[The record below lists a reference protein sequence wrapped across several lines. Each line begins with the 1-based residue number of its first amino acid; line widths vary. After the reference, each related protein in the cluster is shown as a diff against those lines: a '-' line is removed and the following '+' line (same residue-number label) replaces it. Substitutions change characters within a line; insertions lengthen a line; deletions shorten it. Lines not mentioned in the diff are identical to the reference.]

1 MAKIDRYVLRQIAAA
16 LVSITIILT
25 VVIWLAYSLRYLDYI
40 VNRGLPLGTFLSLI
54 VLMLPQ
60 LLALA
65 LPIALVCAVLFTY
78 HRLIADSEL
87 VVLRTSG
94 LSDLRLALPALV
106 LSAMVMLLVALLNL
120 QIAPTA
126 ARSFKDLQHAIRN
139 DFLAVLAQPGVF
151 RTIRDG
157 ITFHIQGIDE
167 DGQFRGIL
175 IHDTSARPK
184 RVTLMSERG
193 NLIRSE
199 SGPRIVLRS
208 GNRQELDLKAGK
220 LSLLYFDQYTMDLG
234 FTPGSGSR
242 DWRDF
247 DERDL
252 GELLSVSAEEV
263 GPRNVQKF
271 RVEGHAR
278 VVSIAFAPALTS
290 VALAVLLIGEFDRR
304 SLTRRVVA
312 AGLLPLALLA
322 VSFAAKGLAGKV
334 PPTTPL
340 YYLAVLLPFAASL
353 YLLLRSRR
361 GTAAPDRLPALP
373 TTAAPAR

>member
-25 VVIWLAYSLRYLDYI
+25 IVIWLAYSLRYLDYI
-40 VNRGLPLGTFLSLI
+40 VNRGLPLDTFVSLI

-78 HRLIADSEL
+78 HRLVADSEL
-87 VVLRTSG
+87 VVLRASG
-94 LSDLRLALPALV
+94 LSDLRLASPAL
-106 LSAMVMLLVALLNL
+106 LLAATVMLLVAVLNL

-126 ARSFKDLQHAIRN
+126 ARSFKDLQYAIRN

-175 IHDTSARPK
+175 IHDTSAPPK

-193 NLIRSE
+193 TLIRSD

-208 GNRQELDLKAGK
+208 GNRQELDLETGK

-234 FTPGSGSR
+234 LTAGSASR

-247 DERDL
+247 DERGL
-252 GELLSVSAEEV
+252 GDLLSVTAEDV
-263 GPRNVQKF
+263 GARNVQKF

-278 VVSIAFAPALTS
+278 IVSIALAPALTS
-290 VALAVLLIGEFDRR
+290 VALAILLIGELDRR
-304 SLTRRVVA
+304 SFTRRVVA

-322 VSFAAKGLAGKV
+322 VSFAAKGLAGKI
-334 PPTTPL
+334 PAATPL
-340 YYLAVLLPFAASL
+340 YYLSMLLPFAASL

-361 GTAAPDRLPALP
+361 RTAASDRLPAL
-373 TTAAPAR
+373 TTAAAPAR

>member
-16 LVSITIILT
+16 LISITITLT
-25 VVIWLAYSLRYLDYI
+25 IVIWLAYSLRYLDYI
-40 VNRGLPLGTFLSLI
+40 VNRGLPFGTFVSLI

-78 HRLIADSEL
+78 HRLIAESEL
-87 VVLRTSG
+87 VVLRASG
-94 LSDLRLALPALV
+94 LSDLRLALPALA

-126 ARSFKDLQHAIRN
+126 ARSFKDLQYAIRN

-151 RTIRDG
+151 RTIREG

-167 DGQFRGIL
+167 DGHFRGIL
-175 IHDTSARPK
+175 IHDTSAPPK

-193 NLIRSE
+193 NLIRSD

-208 GNRQELDLKAGK
+208 GNRQELDVESGK

-234 FTPGSGSR
+234 LPAGSGGR

-252 GELLSVSAEEV
+252 GDLLSVTAEDV
-263 GPRNVQKF
+263 GARNVQKF
-271 RVEGHAR
+271 RMEGHAR
-278 VVSIAFAPALTS
+278 IVSIAFAPALTS
-290 VALAVLLIGEFDRR
+290 VALAVLLIGQLDRR
-304 SLTRRVVA
+304 SFARRVIA
-312 AGLLPLALLA
+312 AGSLPLALLA
-322 VSFAAKGLAGKV
+322 ISFAAKGLAGKV
-334 PPTTPL
+334 PAATPL
-340 YYLAVLLPFAASL
+340 YYLAILLPFAASL
-353 YLLLRSRR
+353 YFLLRSRR
-361 GTAAPDRLPALP
+361 RTAAPTRPPSLA
-373 TTAAPAR
+373 TAAAPAP